1 MVVILISLQL
11 LANIFHTVI
20 TFKQTKQFKI
30 KQQYTMLIDYRGP
43 IVFYIVCPSGDK
55 HWILNFF
62 NILIF
67 LDIFRIF
74 LEHNESRTLTYWFL
88 MPTMMPTNATILNH
102 GHNVYMY

>member
-1 MVVILISLQL
+1 M
-11 LANIFHTVI
+11 
-20 TFKQTKQFKI
+20 
-30 KQQYTMLIDYRGP
+30 MLIDFRGP
-43 IVFYIVCPSGDK
+43 IVFYIVCPSGEK
-55 HWILNFF
+55 HWILKFF

-67 LDIFRIF
+67 LDIIQIF